1 MPVYYF
7 HFCDGQD
14 LLVDPEGQQLGS
26 AELVAPIALR
36 EARAIISH
44 EVRSGNVLLD
54 RHIDVVDES
63 GTLVHRLPF
72 TDAVQIVAP
81 PP

>member
-1 MPVYYF
+1 MPLYYF
-7 HFCDGQD
+7 HLHDGQE
-14 LLVDPEGQQLGS
+14 LLVDPEGQQLGC

-36 EARAIISH
+36 EARALISH
-44 EVRSGNVLLD
+44 EVRTGSVLLD

-72 TDAVQIVAP
+72 TDAVQIFAP
-81 PP
+81 PG